1 MRGSRV
7 GGEGAAVIRVAAP
20 MAILDIV
27 LVMFHAGKVAFFE
40 THGRC
45 ARTAIDGPVWA
56 LQRCEAIGSRSFK
69 MNLSS
74 REWLLA
80 CILDVCIKVIYTYC
94 AFFLLTFLAVS
105 VAPFVYVGVAISI
118 FQFLCLFLAFSAAA
132 SLELVRVELPPAI
145 GADPHQYAVRRKP
158 KYALHDDDQAR

>member
-1 MRGSRV
+1 
-7 GGEGAAVIRVAAP
+7 
-20 MAILDIV
+20 
-27 LVMFHAGKVAFFE
+27 
-40 THGRC
+40 
-45 ARTAIDGPVWA
+45 
-56 LQRCEAIGSRSFK
+56 

-105 VAPFVYVGVAISI
+105 VAAFVYVGVAISI
-118 FQFLCLFLAFSAAA
+118 FHFLCLFLAFSAAA